1 MEFLNSSVQCPLSS
15 TAYYALTEFLRIP
28 NAPTNEILSP
38 SDNALS
44 ESEGDFGDFV
54 VDTNTNKEASEL
66 QPPTKEASNTSV
78 SKAMALS
85 SQCISELLQAEQN
98 QRFATDL
105 LLVESNNTT
114 ELPLPTPML
123 PDHVTENL
131 QNAMHEALMKVMAE
145 RDEAH
150 AQLVSASVL
159 HAHNLEQERK
169 KVERLE
175 AKLELANKLAAE
187 RQMAGIPRFG
197 LDRKKLEEEEK
208 ER

>member
-131 QNAMHEALMKVMAE
+131 QHAMHEALMKVSG
-145 RDEAH
+145 R
-150 AQLVSASVL
+150 VSHWLFSL
-159 HAHNLEQERK
+159 LGCPRE
-169 KVERLE
+169 
-175 AKLELANKLAAE
+175 
-187 RQMAGIPRFG
+187 ISRFG
-197 LDRKKLEEEEK
+197 HKFGFHPKFVFWFA
-208 ER
+208 